1 MRSDQILVQCRS
13 QTTEIVWRTGVL
25 DLDLLF
31 YSEVQTGRTDGSDLT
46 TNYLQISLSL
56 YCLITVLPIL
66 LLATAYCLLIKFFY
80 RKRRNN
86 KIKNH
91 KIN

>member
-56 YCLITVLPIL
+56 LLDYCFTYF
-66 LLATAYCLLIKFFY
+66 TTSYCLLST
-80 RKRRNN
+80 N
-86 KIKNH
+86 KVFLPKTSE
-91 KIN
+91 